1 MTRDILTP
9 WWGDVPTPSR
19 RTLAV
24 AAVLVL
30 LAGVGAAAA
39 VLSFAAIRDL
49 GTRCGFDPALAWLLP
64 VTVDAGAAAGAI
76 VWLARRVAPADART
90 FAQWLCLTLLGLS
103 VAANGVDHYL
113 SADALTAPLALIV
126 VVSAVAPATLGAVV
140 HLVVLT
146 LRTADAPADAPA
158 DVHWPPA
165 AQWPRPARTEPDPLA
180 GDRTAAQPAARA
192 PATASSE
199 DGYSLDLRA
208 RAARCGL
215 TLEPPAPGESKP
227 ARRARLSRE
236 RARVRRAA
244 AAPASGRDDEPVETE
259 EFLARY
265 YSPELVG
272 RGE

>member
-1 MTRDILTP
+1 MT
-9 WWGDVPTPSR
+9 R

-24 AAVLVL
+24 AAVLAL

-146 LRTADAPADAPA
+146 LRTADAPAGG
-158 DVHWPPA
+158 DVRDTRNAYWPLTMP
-165 AQWPRPARTEPDPLA
+165 PRTEPDPLA
-180 GDRTAAQPAARA
+180 GERTAAQPAAPA
-192 PATASSE
+192 PATASPE

-208 RAARCGL
+208 RAAHCGL
-215 TLEPPAPGESKP
+215 TLEPPAAGESKP

-236 RARVRRAA
+236 RARVRRA